1 MSEQSYYE
9 FLVRTDH
16 PVFKRDYSDVQTSDS
31 PFNSILNRVMARQMV
46 KMKEA
51 LDLVNKNTFPHLVTE
66 EGIDEWEYRF
76 FSFIKENLNIE
87 DRVEQLVFRF
97 NNRVGLTEDD
107 VQKIAI
113 SFTGRTPRV
122 IINSYFGGW
131 VLGEA
136 ALDIDTVFSGEDTP
150 ADRQTYFVIFD
161 VPIPSEIL
169 KKLDNELTKIEKAG
183 SKHYI
188 SSPTS
193 YWSIGESS
201 LNHDTILGI

>member
-1 MSEQSYYE
+1 MSEQSYYK

-16 PVFKRDYSDVQTSDS
+16 PVFKRDYAEEQSSDS
-31 PFNSILNRVMARQMV
+31 PFNSILNRVLAKQMV
-46 KMKEA
+46 KMRTA
-51 LDLVNKNTFPHLVTE
+51 LDIVKNNTFPHLVTI
-66 EGIDEWEYRF
+66 EGIDEWENRF
-76 FSFIKENLNIE
+76 FSFTKSNLDIA
-87 DRVEQLVFRF
+87 DRVEQLVFRY

-107 VQKIAI
+107 VQKIAF
-113 SFTGRTPRV
+113 SFTGRLPRV

-161 VPIPSEIL
+161 VPIPSDIL
-169 KKLDNELTKIEKAG
+169 NKLDNELTNIEKAG

-201 LNHDTILGI
+201 LNHDTILGN

>member
-1 MSEQSYYE
+1 MREQGYYE
-9 FLVRTDH
+9 YLVRTDH
-16 PVFKRDYSDVQTSDS
+16 PVFKRDYSEVQTAES
-31 PFNSILNRVMARQMV
+31 PFNSILNRVMARQ
-46 KMKEA
+46 
-51 LDLVNKNTFPHLVTE
+51 LVRMRSSLEIVQNNTYPHLVAE

-76 FSFIKENLNIE
+76 FSFIKDNLNIE
-87 DRVEQLVFRF
+87 DRVEQLVLRF

-107 VQKIAI
+107 VQKIAF
-113 SFTGRTPRV
+113 SFTGRMPRV

-131 VLGEA
+131 ILDQA
-136 ALDIDTVFSGEDTP
+136 ALNVDTVFSGEDTP

-169 KKLDNELTKIEKAG
+169 RKLDNELTKIEKAG
-183 SKHYI
+183 SKHFI

-201 LNHDTILGI
+201 LNHDTILGN